1 MIRYDMINIPIANI
15 GGRPESPPHT
25 RAHLQTDSLR
35 EKKTSLQIE
44 NSIGLIHLFPSFREV
59 GQTKLTLYQHPSYWP
74 GVRRVDL

>member
-35 EKKTSLQIE
+35 EKK
-44 NSIGLIHLFPSFREV
+44 
-59 GQTKLTLYQHPSYWP
+59 
-74 GVRRVDL
+74 RVYKSKIVLA